1 MVDLL
6 APPNRSGQTGQRGE
20 AGGPGEAGVPPARR
34 EPTAPTPAPS
44 WWRKRPY
51 PLLGRW
57 LVLVAAVGLGFHQTL
72 VSVAVQS
79 TNGDPLAYLLLFPA
93 WGVLLL
99 FGTQLRRGR
108 DLDIHDRQ
116 VDWILA
122 AGLVGFILMLDE
134 LLRPRLGDTAG
145 LVRID
150 ILALVLFVMLASI
163 LLFGTR
169 ATGQSWAAWL
179 FLLACWPLPYRLIG
193 AALGGTT
200 DTYGLL
206 NVLLSTVAVVV
217 ASGRPLGRRL
227 ANGVLTLAVGGV
239 ALAVL
244 SVSLSSVAVEVV
256 PSLVALSAVV
266 AVEMRRHRGRR
277 RMPAP
282 SAGPTSV
289 VKKPIA
295 AMVALLLLGGALGM
309 FAQFAPEAIS
319 PRSLPVTGP
328 GWTNTAVVPSG
339 WATHG
344 RQAETWAGRY
354 FGTGSS
360 WYRYRFVAGS
370 GSNRQHIM
378 VDALTA
384 ASVGPLSVY
393 PAISCYRLFVPYV
406 QSATPVALGHGVV
419 ATMIYANAYSA
430 PTPVQAQWVLIT
442 WTWKIPGPATTAYQ
456 RVTVLTLEDATS
468 VVGFPPPA
476 APGANNSV
484 RTTFTDIL
492 RGVSTTASPAPTAST
507 MNRLIA
513 FSRQVV
519 AQQSTA
525 GPA

>member
-6 APPNRSGQTGQRGE
+6 APPALDE
-20 AGGPGEAGVPPARR
+20 PAT
-34 EPTAPTPAPS
+34 PSPAPS

-57 LVLVAAVGLGFHQTL
+57 LVLVAAVGLAFHQTL

-79 TNGDPLAYLLLFPA
+79 TNGDPLAYLLLLPA

-116 VDWILA
+116 VDWVLA
-122 AGLVGFILMLDE
+122 AGLAGFILMLDE

-169 ATGQSWAAWL
+169 ATGQSWAAWF

-200 DTYGLL
+200 KTYGLL
-206 NVLLSTVAVVV
+206 NVVLSTVAVVV

-227 ANGVLTLAVGGV
+227 ANGALTLAAGGV
-239 ALAVL
+239 AFAVL
-244 SVSLSSVAVEVV
+244 SISLPPMAVEVV
-256 PSLVALSAVV
+256 PSLVALSVVV
-266 AVEMRRHRGRR
+266 AVDVRRHRGTR

-282 SAGPTSV
+282 SAGPRSV

-295 AMVALLLLGGALGM
+295 GMIALLLLGGALGL

-328 GWTNTAVVPSG
+328 GWTSTAVVPAG
-339 WATHG
+339 WATQG
-344 RQAETWAGRY
+344 RQTESWASRY

-360 WYRYRFVAGS
+360 WYRYRFATGS
-370 GSNRQHIM
+370 GSSRQHVM

-384 ASVGPLSVY
+384 STVGPLSVY

-406 QSATPVALGHGVV
+406 QSAATVPLGHGVV
-419 ATMIYANAYSA
+419 GTVIYANAYSA
-430 PTPVQAQWVLIT
+430 PSPVQAQWALIT

-456 RVTVLTLEDATS
+456 RVTVVTLEDATS
-468 VVGFPPPA
+468 VAGFPAPA

-492 RGVSTTASPAPTAST
+492 RGVSTAASPAPTAPT
-507 MNRLIA
+507 TNRLIA
-513 FSRQVV
+513 FSKQVV
-519 AQQSTA
+519 AQQSASST
-525 GPA
+525 

>member
-6 APPNRSGQTGQRGE
+6 VPPNPVGE
-20 AGGPGEAGVPPARR
+20 AGGAVEVGFPPGRHEPA
-34 EPTAPTPAPS
+34 PPTPSPA

-57 LVLVAAVGLGFHQTL
+57 LVLVVAVGLGFHQTL

-79 TNGDPLAYLLLFPA
+79 TNGDPLDYLLLLPL
-93 WGVLLL
+93 WGVVLV

-116 VDWILA
+116 VDWVLA
-122 AGLVGFILMLDE
+122 AGLAGLILMLDA

-179 FLLACWPLPYRLIG
+179 FLLACWPLLYRLIG
-193 AALGGTT
+193 AGLGGTT
-200 DTYGLL
+200 DTYALL
-206 NVLLSTVAVVV
+206 NVALSTVAVMV
-217 ASGRPLGRRL
+217 ASGRPFGRRL
-227 ANGVLTLAVGGV
+227 SNGALTFAVGAVVFV
-239 ALAVL
+239 AL
-244 SVSLSSVAVEVV
+244 SLSLPPMAVEVV
-256 PSLVALSAVV
+256 PSLVALVAVV
-266 AVEMRRHRGRR
+266 AFDVRRRRGTR
-277 RMPAP
+277 RMPVP
-282 SAGPTSV
+282 SAGPRSV
-289 VKKPIA
+289 VKKPVA
-295 AMVALLLLGGALGM
+295 AMVAVLVLGGALGL

-319 PRSLPVTGP
+319 ARSLPVTGP
-328 GWTNTAVVPSG
+328 GWTSAAVVPSG
-339 WATHG
+339 WTTHG
-344 RQAETWAGRY
+344 RQTESWASRY

-360 WYRYRFVAGS
+360 WYRYRFLTGS
-370 GSNRQHIM
+370 GPGRQHVM

-384 ASVGPLSVY
+384 STVGPLSVY

-406 QSATPVALGHGVV
+406 QSATPVPLGHGVV
-419 ATMIYANAYSA
+419 ATMIYANAYAA
-430 PTPVQAQWVLIT
+430 PSPVQAQWAMLT
-442 WTWKIPGPATTAYQ
+442 WTWKIPGRATTAYQ

-468 VVGFPPPA
+468 LVGFPAPA

-492 RGVSTTASPAPTAST
+492 RGVSTTASPPPTAAT
-507 MNRLIA
+507 TNRLVA
-513 FSRQVV
+513 FSKQVV
-519 AQQSTA
+519 AQQSA
-525 GPA
+525 SPA

>member
-6 APPNRSGQTGQRGE
+6 APPDRAGE
-20 AGGPGEAGVPPARR
+20 AGRPGAAGGPGETGAPPARD
-34 EPTAPTPAPS
+34 EPAGPTPVPS

-57 LVLVAAVGLGFHQTL
+57 LVLVAAVGLAFHQTL

-79 TNGDPLAYLLLFPA
+79 TNGDPLAYLLLLPA

-116 VDWILA
+116 VDWVLA
-122 AGLVGFILMLDE
+122 TGLAGLILMLDE

-169 ATGQSWAAWL
+169 ATGQSWAAWF

-206 NVLLSTVAVVV
+206 NVALSTAAVVV
-217 ASGRPLGRRL
+217 ASGRPLRRRL
-227 ANGVLTLAVGGV
+227 GNGALTLVVGGI
-239 ALAVL
+239 ALATL
-244 SVSLSSVAVEVV
+244 SISLPPVAVEVV

-266 AVEMRRHRGRR
+266 AVDVRRHRGTRW
-277 RMPAP
+277 MPAP
-282 SAGPTSV
+282 SAGPSSV

-309 FAQFAPEAIS
+309 FAQFAPETIS
-319 PRSLPVTGP
+319 AQSLPVTGP
-328 GWTNTAVVPSG
+328 GWTSTAVVPPG

-344 RQAETWAGRY
+344 RQAESWASRY

-360 WYRYRFVAGS
+360 WYRYRFATGS
-370 GSNRQHIM
+370 GSNRQHVM

-384 ASVGPLSVY
+384 STVGPLSVY

-406 QSATPVALGHGVV
+406 QSATPVSLGHGVE

-430 PTPVQAQWVLIT
+430 PSPVQAQWALIT
-442 WTWKIPGPATTAYQ
+442 WTWKIPGPVTTAYQ
-456 RVTVLTLEDATS
+456 RVTVLTLEGAAT
-468 VVGFPPPA
+468 VAGFPAPA

-507 MNRLIA
+507 MNRLVA
-513 FSRQVV
+513 FSKQVV
-519 AQQSTA
+519 ARQSAASPT
-525 GPA
+525 

>member
-6 APPNRSGQTGQRGE
+6 APPSPTVV
-20 AGGPGEAGVPPARR
+20 AGGPVEAGIPPAADD
-34 EPTAPTPAPS
+34 PTTPIPSPS

-51 PLLGRW
+51 PLLARW
-57 LVLVAAVGLGFHQTL
+57 LVLIAAVGLGFHQTL

-79 TNGDPLAYLLLFPA
+79 TNGDPLAYLLLLPV
-93 WGVLLL
+93 WGALLV

-116 VDWILA
+116 VDWVLA
-122 AGLVGFILMLDE
+122 IGLAGFILMLDV

-163 LLFGTR
+163 LLCGTR

-179 FLLACWPLPYRLIG
+179 FLLACWPLLYRLIG

-206 NVLLSTVAVVV
+206 NVMLSTLAVMV

-227 ANGVLTLAVGGV
+227 ANGGITLVVGGV
-239 ALAVL
+239 VFAALSTSLPPIAVQ
-244 SVSLSSVAVEVV
+244 VI
-256 PSLVALSAVV
+256 PSLVALPLVV
-266 AVEMRRHRGRR
+266 AFDVRRHRGTRHL
-277 RMPAP
+277 PAP
-282 SAGPTSV
+282 SAGANSV
-289 VKKPIA
+289 VKKPVT
-295 AMVALLLLGGALGM
+295 AMLALLVLGGALGM
-309 FAQFAPEAIS
+309 FAQFAPETIS
-319 PRSLPVTGP
+319 PRSLPVSGP

-344 RQAETWAGRY
+344 RQAESWAGRY
-354 FGTGSS
+354 FGAGST
-360 WYRYRFVAGS
+360 WYRYKFVTAAGL
-370 GSNRQHIM
+370 NRQHIM

-384 ASVGPLSVY
+384 PSVGPLSVY

-406 QSATPVALGHGVV
+406 QSATSIPLGHGVT
-419 ATMIYANAYSA
+419 ATVIYANAYSA
-430 PTPVQAQWVLIT
+430 PSPVQAQWALIT
-442 WTWKIPGPATTAYQ
+442 WTWKIPGRTTTTYQ
-456 RVTVLTLEDATS
+456 RMTVLTLEDPTS
-468 VVGFPPPA
+468 VAGFPVPA

-484 RTTFTDIL
+484 RTTFTNIL

-507 MNRLIA
+507 MNRMIA
-513 FSRQVV
+513 FSKQVV
-519 AQQSTA
+519 AQQSAASST
-525 GPA
+525 